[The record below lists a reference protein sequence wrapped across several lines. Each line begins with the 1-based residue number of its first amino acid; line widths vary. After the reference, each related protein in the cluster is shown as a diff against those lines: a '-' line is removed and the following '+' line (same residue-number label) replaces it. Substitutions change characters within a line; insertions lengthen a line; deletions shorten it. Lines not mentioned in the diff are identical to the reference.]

1 MSKKTT
7 KQKQICANIKSR
19 NHSTE
24 RCAYPVKKGDF
35 CSRHLKNPIRF
46 EPPISPA
53 TSTRSLQCAARKIQ
67 KWWKI
72 KNGLLLFF
80 QKGPA
85 FLNRSLCHNDSE
97 IATLDPLTSIKRPYF
112 FIIKESGKYW
122 GFDIRSL
129 LIHYENNGQL
139 INIYTTTSCDIK
151 TLENFRK
158 QLDLLRRYKYSLIF
172 ENTNNLTIKQ
182 SWNLRVLDICLRLD
196 MLGYRIATQW
206 FSELN
211 LFNQKQLYITLYN
224 LWDKE
229 LNLTHEQK
237 IQIVPDYLSAN
248 NKLFK
253 WNPETTIIKNELDT
267 MRRTNL
273 NIIER
278 LISSASQQS
287 NKTLAAMYTV
297 MALSKV
303 SYECKE
309 AYLWLS
315 E

>member
-1 MSKKTT
+1 
-7 KQKQICANIKSR
+7 
-19 NHSTE
+19 
-24 RCAYPVKKGDF
+24 
-35 CSRHLKNPIRF
+35 
-46 EPPISPA
+46 
-53 TSTRSLQCAARKIQ
+53 
-67 KWWKI
+67 
-72 KNGLLLFF
+72 
-80 QKGPA
+80 
-85 FLNRSLCHNDSE
+85 
-97 IATLDPLTSIKRPYF
+97 
-112 FIIKESGKYW
+112 
-122 GFDIRSL
+122 
-129 LIHYENNGQL
+129 
-139 INIYTTTSCDIK
+139 
-151 TLENFRK
+151 
-158 QLDLLRRYKYSLIF
+158 
-172 ENTNNLTIKQ
+172 
-182 SWNLRVLDICLRLD
+182 